1 MSENHVQQ
9 PPGKVYLVGAGPGD
23 PGLITVK
30 GKRCLEAAQV
40 VVYDRLMDP
49 ELLRSAPE
57 SAELVF
63 VGKERGRQAMTQ
75 DEINRFLV
83 DRASEG
89 QIVVRLKGGDPFVFG
104 RGGEEALALA
114 ENQIPFEVVPGITSS
129 IAAAAYA
136 GIPITHRGIA
146 TTFTV
151 VSGSEDPAKPD
162 SSVPWDVL
170 AKNGGTLVVLM
181 GLAALGNIVE
191 TLGRNGMPLDTPAAL
206 INWGTWAKQTTVTGR
221 LKDIVEKGKKAGLKP
236 PVVAVFGG
244 VVELREK
251 IAWFDRRP
259 LFGKKVLVTRSR
271 TQASR
276 LVGLLADLGAEPI
289 ELPSIQVE
297 PLEDY
302 TTLDGALARLSD
314 YGWVIFAST
323 NAVESVFQRLEK
335 QGRDSRAFAGTQIG
349 AIGPATAAALANRGL
364 KADFV
369 PSRSV
374 SETVVEELSSREW
387 AGVSVLLPSADI
399 GRDALAQGLVAMG
412 AKVERI
418 SAYRTTPSQG
428 MADRAQEALG
438 SGIDAVTFT
447 SSSTVHNLVDMLNGN
462 KSLLQTFPLICIGP
476 TTAATAKEL
485 GLKIDLVAQDHTV
498 EGLVNAVVEYFAAR

>member
-1 MSENHVQQ
+1 VQTA
-9 PPGKVYLVGAGPGD
+9 PGKVYLVGAGPGD

-30 GKRCLEAAQV
+30 GKRCLEEAQV

-49 ELLRSAPE
+49 SLLRSAPE
-57 SAELVF
+57 SAQLVF

-75 DEINRFLV
+75 DEINQYLV
-83 DRASEG
+83 DRAFEG
-89 QIVVRLKGGDPFVFG
+89 KTVVRLKGGDPFVFG

-114 ENQIPFEVVPGITSS
+114 ENDIPFEVIPGITSS

-151 VSGSEDPAKPD
+151 VSGSEDPTKPD

-181 GLAALGNIVE
+181 GLAALGSIVE

-206 INWGTWAKQTTVTGR
+206 VNWGTWAKQTTVTGN
-221 LKDIVEKGKKAGLKP
+221 LENIVDKGKKAGLKP
-236 PVVAVFGG
+236 PVVAIFGG

-251 IAWFDRRP
+251 ISWFDRRP

-276 LVGLLADLGAEPI
+276 LVGLLKDLGAEPI

-302 TTLDGALARLSD
+302 TALDGALTRLPEF
-314 YGWVIFAST
+314 GWVIFASA

-335 QGRDSRAFAGTQIG
+335 QGRDSRAFAGTNIG
-349 AIGPATAAALANRGL
+349 AIGPATAAALATRGL

-369 PSRSV
+369 PERSI
-374 SETVVEELSSREW
+374 SESVVEELSKLEW
-387 AGVSVLLPSADI
+387 SGDWNGTGVLLPSADI
-399 GRDALAQGLVAMG
+399 GRDALAKGLASLG
-412 AKVERI
+412 ANVERVT
-418 SAYRTTPSQG
+418 AYRTTPSLG
-428 MADRAQEALG
+428 MADRAQEAFE

-447 SSSTVHNLVDMLNGN
+447 SSSTVQNLVDMLNGN
-462 KSLLQTFPLICIGP
+462 KSLLQNLPLICIGP
-476 TTAATAKEL
+476 TTAATAKDL
-485 GLKIDLVAQDHTV
+485 GLKVDLVAQEHTV
-498 EGLVNAVVEYFAAR
+498 EGLVSAVVEHFTAQ

>member
-1 MSENHVQQ
+1 MQTK
-9 PPGKVYLVGAGPGD
+9 PGKVYLVGAGPGD

-30 GKRCLEAAQV
+30 GRRCLEEAQV

-49 ELLRSAPE
+49 SLLRYAPE

-75 DEINRFLV
+75 DEINRYLV
-83 DRASEG
+83 DQGAEG
-89 QIVVRLKGGDPFVFG
+89 KTVVRLKGGDPFVFG

-114 ENQIPFEVVPGITSS
+114 ENHVPFEVVPGITSS

-136 GIPITHRGIA
+136 GIPVTHRGIA

-151 VSGSEDPAKPD
+151 VSGSEDPSKPD

-191 TLGRNGMPLDTPAAL
+191 TLGRNGMALDTPAAL
-206 INWGTWAKQTTVTGR
+206 VNWGTWAKQTTVTGN
-221 LKDIVEKGKKAGLKP
+221 LDNIVEKGKEAGLKP

-244 VVELREK
+244 VVALREK
-251 IAWFDRRP
+251 IGWFDRRP

-276 LVGLLADLGAEPI
+276 LVGLLEDLGAEPI

-302 TTLDGALARLSD
+302 SELDGALARLSEF
-314 YGWVIFAST
+314 GWVIFAST
-323 NAVESVFQRLEK
+323 NAVESVFKRLEK
-335 QGRDSRAFAGTQIG
+335 QGRDSRAFGGVHIG
-349 AIGPATAAALANRGL
+349 AIGPATAAALASRGL

-369 PSRSV
+369 PTRSI
-374 SETVVEELSSREW
+374 SEAVVEELSRMDF
-387 AGVSVLLPSADI
+387 AGTPVLLPSADI
-399 GRDALAQGLVAMG
+399 GRDALAQGLAAMG
-412 AKVERI
+412 AKAERI
-418 SAYRTTPSQG
+418 TAYRTTSSKG
-428 MADRAQEALG
+428 LAAKAKAAME

-447 SSSTVHNLVDMLNGN
+447 SSSTVRNLVDMLNGN
-462 KSLLQTFPLICIGP
+462 KATLQELPLICIGP
-476 TTAATAKEL
+476 TTAATAEEL
-485 GLKIDLVAQDHTV
+485 GLKVDLVAEEHTV
-498 EGLVNAVVEYFAAR
+498 DGLVSAVVEYFGAR